1 MSQMWHTCPEDRC
14 QGTINPFLSPVPEAM
29 TQRAVH
35 AWVSGRVQEV
45 GYRQSCRSVAR
56 SLDLAGWVRN
66 LPDGRVELF
75 AQGETDALDR
85 LITWAWAG
93 PSMSVVIGVE
103 SETTQPDVTLTDF
116 FIHPNP
122 AITG

>member
-1 MSQMWHTCPEDRC
+1 
-14 QGTINPFLSPVPEAM
+14 M

-45 GYRQSCRSVAR
+45 GYRQMCRSVAR

-66 LPDGRVELF
+66 LSDGRVELF
-75 AQGETDALDR
+75 AQGETGALDR

-93 PSMSVVIGVE
+93 ASTAAVSGVE
-103 SETTQPDVTLTDF
+103 SEAAQPDVTLTDF
-116 FIHPNP
+116 FIHPNV
-122 AITG
+122 AITGYTTGFR

>member
-1 MSQMWHTCPEDRC
+1 MSQVRHTCGKDRC
-14 QGTINPFLSPVPEAM
+14 PGTIDSLLSSVSGTM

-45 GYRQSCRSVAR
+45 GYRQMCRSVAR

-66 LPDGRVELF
+66 LSDGRVELF
-75 AQGETDALDR
+75 AQGETGALDR

-93 PSMSVVIGVE
+93 PSTAAVSGVE
-103 SETTQPDVTLTDF
+103 SETAQPDVTLTDF
-116 FIHPNP
+116 FIHPNV

>member
-1 MSQMWHTCPEDRC
+1 
-14 QGTINPFLSPVPEAM
+14 M

-35 AWVSGRVQEV
+35 AWVSGHVQEV

-75 AQGETDALDR
+75 AEGETDALDR
-85 LITWAWAG
+85 LIAWAWAG
-93 PSMSVVIGVE
+93 PSMSAVSGVE
-103 SETTQPDVTLTDF
+103 SEAAQPDVTFTDF
-116 FIHPNP
+116 FIHPNA
-122 AITG
+122 AITGQTTGVR

>member
-1 MSQMWHTCPEDRC
+1 MSWVRHTRRKDRC
-14 QGTINPFLSPVPEAM
+14 PGPINSLLPRMPGTM
-29 TQRAVH
+29 TRGAVH

-45 GYRQSCRSVAR
+45 GYRQTCRSVAR

-66 LPDGRVELF
+66 LPDGRVEVF

-93 PSMSVVIGVE
+93 PSTATVSGVE
-103 SETTQPDVTLTDF
+103 SEAAQPDLTLTDF
-116 FIHPNP
+116 FIHPNV